1 MRSDPIFC
9 VLHEGYT
16 CDSFIFGESKDS
28 CSIGPQRANSRVKFS
43 KGDTTS

>member
-1 MRSDPIFC
+1 MRFDPFFR

-28 CSIGPQRANSRVKFS
+28 CPIGPQRANSRVKFS
-43 KGDTTS
+43 KGGTTS